1 MLLHANTKNVS
12 GNLCAELMDDHVCP
26 PCFECRH
33 LVEQKV
39 DRLTEI
45 VAKLSMRMQGGEE
58 SGSVQGI
65 ATS

>member
-1 MLLHANTKNVS
+1 MTVFPS
-12 GNLCAELMDDHVCP
+12 CY
-26 PCFECRH
+26 ECRH
-33 LVEQKV
+33 LVEQKI

-58 SGSVQGI
+58 RGSVQGI